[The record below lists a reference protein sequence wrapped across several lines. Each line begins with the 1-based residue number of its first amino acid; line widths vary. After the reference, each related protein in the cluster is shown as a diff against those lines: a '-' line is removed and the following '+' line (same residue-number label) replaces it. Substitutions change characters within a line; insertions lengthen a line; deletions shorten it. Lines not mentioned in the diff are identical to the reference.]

1 MHTAVFV
8 AFSNSQYSQV
18 KFSLES
24 DLKTITFLLI
34 GNTMGE
40 DVNAKL

>member
-1 MHTAVFV
+1 MHTVVFV
-8 AFSNSQYSQV
+8 TFSNSQYSQR
-18 KFSLES
+18 SLES

-34 GNTMGE
+34 GNITGE